1 MRLVILLMLA
11 LLIAPVAQAQ
21 DVRPG
26 TVWTVFTTVDAVV
39 RDNYA
44 TVKVITDIRNQGPD
58 PEFPFVVRVPDDA
71 FVTGLTIERDGE
83 VYEAEIKGREE
94 ARQEY
99 EAWKEQQQTGGL
111 VEKTRRTNVFSYL
124 INVAEFTNVQ
134 ATLTYERY
142 LAAENGVYNLSLE
155 APVSGFGR
163 DLGARFQVRVDDS
176 DGLVSLW
183 GEPTTATRSGNA
195 LVYEVGP
202 RPSMEPTSFTAQYMV
217 DTTEGAGTLL
227 TTVVDGEGY
236 FVHRFRA
243 PQDAQEMP
251 MDLVMV
257 LDVSGS
263 MAGMKLQQMVD
274 AAKQVV
280 QSLHDE
286 DRLHLVAFSSDSQS
300 PWRGL
305 LEMTPE
311 NRLRAAREIDALF
324 DGGGTNIE
332 AGLRRG
338 FDAFE
343 GVDWS
348 EEEGRFPALVLLT
361 DGQPT
366 AGATSRG
373 ELRELASNLNA
384 RGLPV
389 FGIAFGDDADFA
401 LVRALARDAE
411 GSAIRVPLGVG
422 AEVDLRRFMAA
433 LTTPVLRDVEVAYS
447 RGVKAYEP
455 MAPILFG
462 GSELLVVGTYDPALG
477 IHGDV
482 TGVSPEGE
490 RRYAFAGGETAPLP
504 FLPRL
509 VAYQEVRMLEE
520 QLDAEPGNQTAIDR
534 VVALALEH
542 GFVTDHTSLVV
553 TLPPREMREFT
564 PTPQPWQTDASGMP
578 VPSAT
583 PTTTAPQATRWSP
596 FESDATADGRMITS
610 PTMAGSGPTSEPQV
624 PGPGAALVVLA
635 VLGAALLVAR
645 RRGR

>member
-1 MRLVILLMLA
+1 MRLVSILLLA
-11 LLIAPVAQAQ
+11 LLIAPVADAQAVQ
-21 DVRPG
+21 PG
-26 TVWTVFTTVDAVV
+26 TVWTVFTTVDAAV

-44 TVKVITDIRNQGPD
+44 TVKVIADIRNQGPD
-58 PEFPFVVRVPDDA
+58 PEFPFVVRIPDDA
-71 FVTGLTIERDGE
+71 FVTGLTIERDGQ
-83 VYEAEIKGREE
+83 VFEAEIKEREE

-99 EAWKEQQQTGGL
+99 EEWKAQQQTGGL

-163 DLGARFQVRVDDS
+163 DLGARFQVRVV
-176 DGLVSLW
+176 DGDGVVALW
-183 GEPTTATRSGNA
+183 GEPTATRTGDA

-202 RPSMEPTSFTAQYMV
+202 RPSMEPTPFTAAYML
-217 DTTEGAGTLL
+217 DATDGAGTLL
-227 TTVVDGEGY
+227 TTVVDGKGY
-236 FVHRFRA
+236 FAHRFRA
-243 PQDAQEMP
+243 PQDAQELP

-263 MAGMKLQQMVD
+263 MAGQKLTQMVD

-286 DRLHLVAFSSDSQS
+286 DRLHLVAFSSNSQS
-300 PWRGL
+300 PWSGL
-305 LEMTPE
+305 IEMTPE
-311 NRLRAAREIDALF
+311 NRRRAAREIDALF

-338 FDAFE
+338 FDAFS
-343 GVDWS
+343 GVDWT
-348 EEEGRFPALVLLT
+348 EEEGRFPALILLT

-366 AGATSRG
+366 AGVTSRSD
-373 ELRELASNLNA
+373 LRELASNLNA
-384 RGLPV
+384 RGVPV

-401 LVRALARDAE
+401 LVRALAQDAD
-411 GSAIRVPLGVG
+411 GAAVRVPLGTG
-422 AEVDLRRFMAA
+422 AEVDLRRFMAS
-433 LTTPVLRDVEVAYS
+433 LTTPVLRDVEIAYS
-447 RGVKAYEP
+447 RGVQAHEP

-462 GSELLVVGTYDPALG
+462 GSELLVVGTFDPAWG
-477 IHGDV
+477 IHGNV

-490 RRYAFAGGETAPLP
+490 RRYAFAGGESAPLG

-509 VAYQEVRMLEE
+509 VAYHEVRMLEE
-520 QLDAEPGNQTAIDR
+520 QLEAEGGNETAIAR
-534 VVALALEH
+534 VVELALEH

-553 TLPPREMREFT
+553 TLPPRELREFT
-564 PTPQPWQTDASGMP
+564 PTAQPWQTDASGAP
-578 VPSAT
+578 VPTAA
-583 PTTTAPQATRWSP
+583 PTTTAPQGTRWSP
-596 FESDATADGRMITS
+596 FDSTSEASADGRMIAS
-610 PTMAGSGPTSEPQV
+610 PTANGPAPTSEPQV

-635 VLGAALLVAR
+635 VVAAALVVAR
-645 RRGR
+645 RR